1 MGDFH
6 PTDSSD
12 DRLRLVRSAAAGHAS
27 AAVEGAAHF
36 DAGGIISL
44 LRLLDSANH

>member
-12 DRLRLVRSAAAGHAS
+12 DRLRLVRSAVAGHAG
-27 AAVEGAAHF
+27 AAIEDAAHF
-36 DAGGIISL
+36 DTGGIISI
-44 LRLLDSANH
+44 LRLLNSANH